1 MRIGGAVSAG
11 GRRRAAHKNGAS
23 HRQAVGALLHEV
35 VRARST
41 RAAAAV
47 GRSCAAAL
55 AAVSTAIAR
64 LGGLDA
70 RGAVVNQKPARRP
83 NAAPAAGIPTARPI
97 SLAPRGAPH
106 VRIAASTAAAA
117 TATSRAC
124 SCFEPSQH
132 GQEEEEEA
140 ISTECGGA
148 CSRSSKGEE
157 AEEEEYAT

>member
-55 AAVSTAIAR
+55 ARLAVSTAIAR

-70 RGAVVNQKPARRP
+70 RGAVVNEEAARRP
-83 NAAPAAGIPTARPI
+83 NATPAAGIPTARPI
-97 SLAPRGAPH
+97 SLAPRGAAH
-106 VRIAASTAAAA
+106 VRIAASTAATATTATTAASAAATAA
-117 TATSRAC
+117 TATTTAASAA
-124 SCFEPSQH
+124 PSLPT
-132 GQEEEEEA
+132 A
-140 ISTECGGA
+140 
-148 CSRSSKGEE
+148 
-157 AEEEEYAT
+157 ATTTVS